1 MEYQKCK
8 RQQLSK
14 NPFIYFSS
22 YKKGFRLNKN
32 FTLNKWVLIIIA
44 IFHLS
49 AESCLLP

>member
-8 RQQLSK
+8 KQQLSK

-22 YKKGFRLNKN
+22 IKKGFRVNKN
-32 FTLNKWVLIIIA
+32 FTFSKWVFIIKT